1 MAWRTHRI
9 PLEMF
14 DDLAAGRGAG
24 RAVGLLAQVQY
35 SKHVLLVRQVVES
48 ARAAG
53 HEQAALARHGYDL
66 LAEVQEHDR
75 AAVDAVLRHPPVGAW
90 ARRTIQMLGDDQTR
104 ERAVPGQLASVAV
117 AGAIRAGLD
126 CAAEVPVTD
135 GSVMLPSVGRADLP
149 ERERGDRARL
159 RVTGGRADIINGDW
173 SLRLPADLSSDVPGW
188 HGLRGLSADAAG
200 KRLEILIEDLD
211 PWRMPGYIN
220 LGGRLSPLEAERW
233 QSALDGA
240 WAVLASQDQEVA
252 AGVAAAIRAFTP
264 LLLPASGSASATSKE
279 AFGSIA
285 LSAPSDHW
293 SLAVTLAHETQH
305 AKFSALLEVVPMLQ
319 PDDGSRYYAPW
330 RDDPRPL
337 SGLLDGAYAFL
348 AVAGLWRRQAGAP
361 QAGGP
366 DATTAY
372 TEFARW
378 RDAVRLVL
386 GTLAASGRLT
396 GPGRRFVDGMAGTV
410 NGWAAEPVP
419 AHAADVARRLAEE
432 HRARWIR
439 ANGRPAKPVVV

>member
-1 MAWRTHRI
+1 MEWRTHRI
-9 PLEMF
+9 PPEIF
-14 DDLAAGRGAG
+14 ADLAAGGGGG
-24 RAVGLLAQVQY
+24 RAVALLAQVQY
-35 SKHVLLVRQVVES
+35 SKHVLLIRHVVES

-66 LAEVQEHDR
+66 LAEAQDRDR

-90 ARRTIQMLGDDQTR
+90 ARRTIQMLGDEQAR
-104 ERAVPGQLASVAV
+104 EHAVPGQLAGIAV

-126 CAAEVPVTD
+126 CGTEVPVTD
-135 GSVMLPSVGRADLP
+135 GAVMVPSIGRIDLP
-149 ERERGDRARL
+149 ERARGNRARL
-159 RVTGGRADIINGDW
+159 EVTGGRAGVISGDW
-173 SLRLPADLSSDVPGW
+173 ISRLPADLSSDVPGW
-188 HGLRGLSADAAG
+188 YGLRGLSADAAG
-200 KRLEILIEDLD
+200 KKLKIVIEDLD
-211 PWRMPGYIN
+211 PWRMPGYRN
-220 LGGRLSPLEAERW
+220 LSGRLSPPEAERW

-240 WAVLASQDQEVA
+240 WAVLASRHQQVA
-252 AGVAAAIRAFTP
+252 AEVAAAIRVFTP
-264 LLLPASGSASATSKE
+264 LLSPPSGSASATSKE
-279 AFGSIA
+279 TFGSIA
-285 LSAPSDHW
+285 LSPPSDHW

-348 AVAGLWRRQAGAP
+348 AVAGLWRRQAGDP
-361 QAGGP
+361 SGGP

-386 GTLAASGRLT
+386 GTLTASGRLT
-396 GPGRRFVDGMAGTV
+396 GPGAGSST
-410 NGWAAEPVP
+410 
-419 AHAADVARRLAEE
+419 
-432 HRARWIR
+432 
-439 ANGRPAKPVVV
+439 